1 MSPASPATRLAP
13 CPGSPNCVSSR
24 AAEDDE
30 RHHDEPIPMSV
41 SPGRA
46 REILLEVL
54 GARPRTEILTAEAT
68 YLHATETSALLRF
81 VDDVE
86 LEIDAEAGE
95 IHFRSAS
102 RVGYSDLGANFKR
115 MDEIRRAYLHREGQ
129 ETG

>member
-1 MSPASPATRLAP
+1 MSPTSRLAP
-13 CPGSPNCVSSR
+13 CPSSPNCVSTR

-30 RHHDEPIPMSV
+30 RHHAEPIPLRV
-41 SPGRA
+41 APERA
-46 REILLEVL
+46 REILLEIL
-54 GARPRTEILTAEAT
+54 RTRPRTEILTAEAT

-102 RVGYSDLGANFKR
+102 RLGYSDLGANYKR

-129 ETG
+129 EAG